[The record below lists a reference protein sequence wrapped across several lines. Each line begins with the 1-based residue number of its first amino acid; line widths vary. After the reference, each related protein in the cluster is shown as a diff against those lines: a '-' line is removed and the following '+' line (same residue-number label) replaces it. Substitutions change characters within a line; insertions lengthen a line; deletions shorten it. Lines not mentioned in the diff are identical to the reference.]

1 MDSHEVQ
8 CEKEYGSDPR
18 ADTGTLF
25 FPEKIVMEKH
35 SMTPSPNQSW
45 STETKSPGFEEP
57 VGDSINNQNSKP
69 TVNPGRRSTE
79 MELANESKFSG
90 EQTTFATSSLNTMGA
105 KKKYKSADDDTMQV
119 DESPNGEKPGAEE
132 WRLKNSRKAHNTLT
146 TDMIS

>member
-1 MDSHEVQ
+1 MSTKRLQELGENLEENEEEIDDQTRSMDSHEIQ

-105 KKKYKSADDDTMQV
+105 KKKVQ
-119 DESPNGEKPGAEE
+119 EC
-132 WRLKNSRKAHNTLT
+132 R
-146 TDMIS
+146 